1 MIRMEEMKNGVKAFY
16 AETQADWRQ
25 WLAENHEK
33 EVSVWLI
40 IYKKDASKGSLPH
53 ANAVDEA
60 LCYGWIDSLTVKR
73 DEESRYQFFSK
84 RKPKSN
90 WSAINKNKALHMIA
104 QGLMSPAGLQTIE
117 IAKVNGM
124 WDALNDV
131 ENLIE
136 PDDLKKEFES
146 NTPAQ
151 THWEKFPRSSKK
163 AILKWISEAKRA
175 ETRATRISETVRLA
189 GANVRV
195 K

>member
-1 MIRMEEMKNGVKAFY
+1 MEESKNGVSAFY
-16 AETQADWRQ
+16 AKTQADWRQ

-40 IYKKDASKGSLPH
+40 IYKKDASADSLPH

-84 RKPKSN
+84 RKAKSN
-90 WSAINKNKALHMIA
+90 WSAINKNKALNMIE

-117 IAKVNGM
+117 IAKANGM

-131 ENLIE
+131 ENLVV
-136 PDDLKKEFES
+136 PDDLKKEFET
-146 NTPAQ
+146 NKTAYN
-151 THWEKFPRSSKK
+151 HWEKFPRSVKK
-163 AILKWISEAKRA
+163 AILKWISEAKRP
-175 ETRATRISETVRLA
+175 ETRVARINETVKLA
-189 GANVRV
+189 GENVRV

>member
-1 MIRMEEMKNGVKAFY
+1 MEEIKNGVKAFY
-16 AETQADWRQ
+16 AKTQADWRQ

-40 IYKKDASKGSLPH
+40 IYKKDASANSLPH
-53 ANAVDEA
+53 SNAVDEA

-73 DEESRYQFFSK
+73 DDESRYQFFSK

-90 WSAINKNKALHMIA
+90 WSAINKNKALNMIA
-104 QGLMSPAGLQTIE
+104 QGLMSNAGLQLIE
-117 IAKVNGM
+117 TAKANGM

-131 ENLIE
+131 ENLIV

-146 NTPAQ
+146 NKVAQ
-151 THWEKFPRSSKK
+151 NHWEKFPRSSKK

-175 ETRATRISETVRLA
+175 ETRATRISETVSLA
-189 GANVRV
+189 EENVRV

>member
-1 MIRMEEMKNGVKAFY
+1 MEESKNGVQAFY
-16 AETQADWRQ
+16 AKTQADWRR

-40 IYKKDASKGSLPH
+40 IYKKDASADSLPH

-90 WSAINKNKALHMIA
+90 WSAINKNKALNMIE

-117 IAKVNGM
+117 IAKANGM

-131 ENLIE
+131 ENLIV
-136 PDDLKKEFES
+136 PDDLKKEFDT
-146 NTPAQ
+146 NKIAFD
-151 THWEKFPRSSKK
+151 HWEKFPRSSKK
-163 AILKWISEAKRA
+163 AILKWISEAKRPETRVARVA
-175 ETRATRISETVRLA
+175 ETIKLA
-189 GANVRV
+189 GENVRV

>member
-1 MIRMEEMKNGVKAFY
+1 MEESKNGVSAFY
-16 AETQADWRQ
+16 AQTQADWRQ

-40 IYKKDASKGSLPH
+40 IYKKDASADSLPH

-84 RKPKSN
+84 RKAKSN
-90 WSAINKNKALHMIA
+90 WSAINKNKALNMIE

-117 IAKVNGM
+117 IAKANGM

-131 ENLIE
+131 ENLVV
-136 PDDLKKEFES
+136 PDDLKKEFET
-146 NTPAQ
+146 NKTAYN
-151 THWEKFPRSSKK
+151 HWEKFPRSVKK
-163 AILKWISEAKRA
+163 AILKWISEAKRP
-175 ETRATRISETVRLA
+175 ETRVARINETVKLA
-189 GANVRV
+189 GENVRV